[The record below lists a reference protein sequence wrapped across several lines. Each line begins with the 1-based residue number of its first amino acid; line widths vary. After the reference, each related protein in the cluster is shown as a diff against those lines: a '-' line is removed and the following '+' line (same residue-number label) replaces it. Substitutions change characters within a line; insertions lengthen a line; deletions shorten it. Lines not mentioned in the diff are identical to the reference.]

1 MLHTP
6 LRELTRQLKGE
17 RVNPFENRSTFSGPW
32 FQFKLVLGFCF
43 LFPLRLGL
51 SLLLMVPLLALFWLI
66 SLNMPADKTVPFPAW
81 RLRLLVLLR
90 WLIRLFLFIFGFY
103 YIEEKGAP
111 DPRAPVIVAKH
122 LSYWETI
129 YFAARL
135 NISPVSAAANSR
147 GVIGKAL
154 RVLQAVLVD
163 RSSESSRAAALT
175 GIIERIKLF
184 QQHPGQFPP
193 ILIFPEG
200 TTANGALISFKV
212 GAFAAGVPVQPVL
225 ISFPSRHFDLSW
237 AGTSLSQA
245 RHLFYSGCQ
254 FYNRLRV
261 EWLPLYHPNEAE
273 QANPQLYQENVR
285 RLMGR
290 VSGLPLTEHGYADVV
305 LRLEAEKIRAEHSQQ
320 GAGDLAVKPI
330 LERFQNI
337 TLEGL
342 KQLLYRF
349 KEADAD
355 NSGSLDFEE
364 FARALSLQPTP
375 LLRRVFDLIDTDGS
389 GSINFREWVLSWA
402 LLSDKEALP
411 EDTIRK
417 AFAVFDKDGSGT
429 IDQTEFYEIL
439 HFLRPA
445 HYSPEAATA
454 IFQQVDLNHDGH
466 IDFDEFLRYA
476 RQSPLT
482 ASLLTEALAQS
493 SLI

>member
-6 LRELTRQLKGE
+6 LRELTHEIKGE
-17 RVNPFENRSTFSGPW
+17 TVNPFTNRSTLTGLW
-32 FQFKLVLGFCF
+32 FNFKLVVGGLF
-43 LFPLRLGL
+43 LFPIRLAL
-51 SLLLMVPLLALFWLI
+51 SLGVMALI
-66 SLNMPADKTVPFPAW
+66 SGLVWVICLNMPADKTVPFPPW
-81 RLRLLVLLR
+81 RLRLLAVLR

-103 YIEEKGAP
+103 YIEEKGRP

-122 LSYWETI
+122 VSYWETI

-135 NISPVSAAANSR
+135 NISPVSAAGNST
-147 GVIGKAL
+147 GIIGKAL

-175 GIIERIKLF
+175 GIIDRVKLF
-184 QQHPGQFPP
+184 QEHPGQFPP

-237 AGTSLSQA
+237 AGATLSQA
-245 RHLFYSGCQ
+245 KHLFYSGCQ

-261 EWLPLYHPNEAE
+261 EWLPLYEPNEAE
-273 QANPQLYQENVR
+273 KENPQLYQENVR

-290 VSGLPLTEHGYADVV
+290 VSGLPMTEHGYADVV
-305 LRLEAEKIRAEHSQQ
+305 LRLEAEKIRASQMEDQ
-320 GAGDLAVKPI
+320 NIAFKPI
-330 LERFQNI
+330 LERFQNM

-342 KQLLYRF
+342 KQQLYHF
-349 KEADAD
+349 KQADTD
-355 NSGSLDFEE
+355 NSGTLDFQE
-364 FARALSLQPTP
+364 FARALSLQPSP

-411 EDTIRK
+411 EDTLRK
-417 AFAVFDKDGSGT
+417 AFAIFDKDGSGT
-429 IDQTEFYEIL
+429 IDQTEFFEIL
-439 HFLRPA
+439 HFLRPS
-445 HYSPEAATA
+445 HYSPEAASN
-454 IFQQVDLNHDGH
+454 IFHQVDLNHDGH

-482 ASLLTEALAQS
+482 ASLLTEALVQS
-493 SLI
+493 SLL